1 MIYSKQKHYKTVQD
15 LLHAFPDY
23 LQETP
28 LYSPALELVSLADGH
43 SLHVPM
49 DFLEKDRT
57 PLSQEAM
64 LYSEKKNKT
73 EILFVL
79 IQLKKQLK

>member
-1 MIYSKQKHYKTVQD
+1 
-15 LLHAFPDY
+15 
-23 LQETP
+23 
-28 LYSPALELVSLADGH
+28 
-43 SLHVPM
+43 M

>member
-1 MIYSKQKHYKTVQD
+1 
-15 LLHAFPDY
+15 
-23 LQETP
+23 
-28 LYSPALELVSLADGH
+28 
-43 SLHVPM
+43 M

-57 PLSQEAM
+57 RLSQEAM